1 MNQNLMVAVLR
12 ILKHRIKNT
21 NNTQAKSAY
30 ILANNLLIYA
40 LQGNEKK
47 INEYLEKEGL
57 N

>member
-21 NNTQAKSAY
+21 NNAQAKSAY